1 MAFATSVAKAK
12 SRGHDI
18 RRKLF
23 LKRAATGEPAKL
35 KLYGSSG
42 FLGEVTR
49 GWNLGMNERVE
60 VQTGERFFP
69 LFVSLVDDPNGEL
82 LNALKSATKVKINSV
97 DFKFLTKPSFLNA
110 VPSYTFKV
118 QPIGQS

>member
-35 KLYGSSG
+35 KLYGASG
-42 FLGEVTR
+42 ILGEVTR

-60 VQTGERFFP
+60 IQTGERFFP

-118 QPIGQS
+118 QPVGQS